1 MEVTHLLR
9 LKLQANTEGN
19 SLDSGFASAD
29 LALLQLVTE
38 ELRQVQGDKGAFL
51 QKLEARNEGKYL
63 MTSEWPG
70 IQETL
75 CQLESDSV
83 VEIAKTL
90 IQLNNELYSCIGDN
104 QFQEIYTHLLQEDQ
118 EIGDLLVSSMEAA
131 GAIDLTKVDLN
142 LFDSL
147 ISVHPQLALSLK
159 NLTFQDS
166 QQKLRELSRKMCW
179 MLDLKKQGSAWCAR
193 EFLHAL
199 LLSLKSPQ
207 DQLDTFSKFHGVKIL
222 LPINIDSRWSK
233 VFNKVMLLV
242 HKHTYFK
249 ETGMMMWFGPTLADS
264 FLKMCS
270 SFGYPH
276 ISRELSRNKS
286 GSSIIRFTQQPGK
299 QKQGVQELEADSSTS
314 ICLPQTLKHVQH
326 PVLEGYIKKEEGFQ
340 NPTSTDPWLFRMAG
354 ALASEWKAVARDLGF
369 SDTDIGKTA
378 SDPWYNHQHRMFHFL
393 KRLMGEQNAKFT
405 ELCFLLLCKG
415 KEYKCYKE
423 LGQIVGSALIGDT
436 VSNMGTVQD
445 AADNWNQTLQHE
457 GREESVQQNRHQHV
471 ATMVCGGLR
480 LIYNQCKEAP
490 TVKEINVKEFEN
502 FLGQVSLG
510 QVNLA
515 GPPFN
520 VHTPSADTQLLLLL
534 PKYPSCSGMDINP
547 TELEHNLALF
557 LVENCPGQKTHL
569 KTVLFRKLQQLLS
582 DEEQKLLH
590 KYLVLEELGAI
601 VDLTMSKGQRHFHL
615 LWDFM
620 QECGALVRAW
630 PARYQSL
637 LQTTKIRLAQI
648 RDENLE
654 LFVPQADTGSHVW
667 ILLHSHSPIAVV
679 EKLRHYFTDCEAFCL
694 LYKPIGRL
702 YIKDKIKMFAYL
714 IPAYDTLVQVLN
726 KEHSSYKQVF
736 KTKLS
741 VRKNASYRLQFGNK
755 GVAKVISITPED
767 AIVFKHSLCPNVPKP
782 KYVLQLDE
790 HFDDWPLVLQLM
802 HEDKGCVVLNELIT
816 EEQLQH
822 ENEEYIFVTM
832 NGKQY
837 CILRIHNHI
846 SYQQFTSG
854 MEQTF
859 PGETFNV
866 YYKAK
871 GDVPLLIN
879 GQNSIE
885 YLLKHCRL
893 GNIVLEAEEQS
904 PCPRLRGAS
913 KEEDPV
919 LTDLETK
926 ASSQSGSF
934 NSSRIP
940 RPEGRTQQNVRTSKH
955 FLQKNKTE
963 LITRLTEIH
972 SIIEELKSK
981 DILNEIEYEKLLMT
995 KHLSDQIRETLNCV
1009 IKKGIVAMNYFH
1021 YLLHRYHPLLV
1032 KDIESKESSME

>member
-1 MEVTHLLR
+1 M
-9 LKLQANTEGN
+9 
-19 SLDSGFASAD
+19 
-29 LALLQLVTE
+29 
-38 ELRQVQGDKGAFL
+38 
-51 QKLEARNEGKYL
+51 
-63 MTSEWPG
+63 
-70 IQETL
+70 
-75 CQLESDSV
+75 
-83 VEIAKTL
+83 
-90 IQLNNELYSCIGDN
+90 
-104 QFQEIYTHLLQEDQ
+104 
-118 EIGDLLVSSMEAA
+118 
-131 GAIDLTKVDLN
+131 
-142 LFDSL
+142 
-147 ISVHPQLALSLK
+147 
-159 NLTFQDS
+159 
-166 QQKLRELSRKMCW
+166 
-179 MLDLKKQGSAWCAR
+179 
-193 EFLHAL
+193 
-199 LLSLKSPQ
+199 
-207 DQLDTFSKFHGVKIL
+207 
-222 LPINIDSRWSK
+222 
-233 VFNKVMLLV
+233 MLLV

-326 PVLEGYIKKEEGFQ
+326 PVLEGYIKKQEGFN
-340 NPTSTDPWLFRMAG
+340 NPTSADPWLFRMAG

-369 SDTDIGKTA
+369 NDTDIGKTA

-393 KRLMGEQNAKFT
+393 KRLMGEQSAKFT

-436 VSNMGTVQD
+436 VSDMGTVQD
-445 AADNWNQTLQHE
+445 AADNWNQTLPCE
-457 GREESVQQNRHQHV
+457 GREEPVQQNRHQHV

-480 LIYNQCKEAP
+480 LIYNRCNEAP

-520 VHTPSADTQLLLLL
+520 VHTSSADTQLLLLL

-582 DEEQKLLH
+582 DKEQKLLY
-590 KYLVLEELGAI
+590 KYLALEELGAI
-601 VDLTMSKGQRHFHL
+601 VDLTMSKGQRHLHL

-620 QECGALVRAW
+620 QECGALIRAW

-679 EKLRHYFTDCEAFCL
+679 EKLRNYFTDCEAYCL
-694 LYKPIGRL
+694 LYKPMGRL
-702 YIKDKIKMFAYL
+702 YIKNKIKMFAYL

-726 KEHSSYKQVF
+726 KEHSSYKHVF

-755 GVAKVISITPED
+755 GVAKVISVTPED

-802 HEDKGCVVLNELIT
+802 HEDKSCVVLNELIT

-822 ENEEYIFVTM
+822 ENEEYIFVM
-832 NGKQY
+832 VNGKQY

-846 SYQQFTSG
+846 TYQQFTSG

-885 YLLKHCRL
+885 YLLKHCRV
-893 GNIVLEAEEQS
+893 GNIVLEAE
-904 PCPRLRGAS
+904 
-913 KEEDPV
+913 
-919 LTDLETK
+919 
-926 ASSQSGSF
+926 
-934 NSSRIP
+934 
-940 RPEGRTQQNVRTSKH
+940 GRTQQIIRTSKH